1 MKNILIFLALIFSFA
16 AAAKADDGRS
26 PNRLGNQI
34 YVTFDKPRNVD
45 LKEGVRY
52 SPNCPDPDVKLDLYY
67 PNAKAG
73 FKKPVPCIL
82 LIHGGGWAMANEKK
96 FAMMA
101 AEYASRGYV
110 VASITYRLVPK
121 YSMEDCAS
129 DVWMS
134 LKWLKEHAAEFGGNP
149 ELIGAMG
156 GSAGGHL
163 TALLATAHNSR
174 ICKKIFSDGTS
185 PKIQAAVPMA
195 PPTDISKRKSRFS
208 QTKDWEIL
216 GKELSPINWVS
227 KESAPMRILH
237 AQSDPVV
244 PLRESTNIKAAY
256 DKAGAKCEIIAYPSK
271 EHAFW
276 NASHKGQ
283 YRFRSWEDG
292 IAFFDQVLK
301 NGAIN

>member
-16 AAAKADDGRS
+16 AAANADDGRS

-45 LKEGVRY
+45 LKEGVRS

-149 ELIGAMG
+149 ELVGAMG

-185 PKIQAAVPMA
+185 LKYRPPCRWRP
-195 PPTDISKRKSRFS
+195 PPTSKNVNPDFPKQKTGRF
-208 QTKDWEIL
+208 W
-216 GKELSPINWVS
+216 
-227 KESAPMRILH
+227 
-237 AQSDPVV
+237 
-244 PLRESTNIKAAY
+244 
-256 DKAGAKCEIIAYPSK
+256 AK
-271 EHAFW
+271 
-276 NASHKGQ
+276 N
-283 YRFRSWEDG
+283 FRP
-292 IAFFDQVLK
+292 
-301 NGAIN
+301 